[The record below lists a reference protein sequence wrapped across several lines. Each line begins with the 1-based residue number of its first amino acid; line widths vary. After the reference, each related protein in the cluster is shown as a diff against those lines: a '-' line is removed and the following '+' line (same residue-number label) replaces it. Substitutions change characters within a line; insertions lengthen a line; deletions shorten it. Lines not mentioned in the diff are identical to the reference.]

1 VKKVGNED
9 NFIQIQENNQ
19 KNLLDVLEGMIVS
32 FLGMSPNE
40 VFIIK
45 AQIFYFFIKI
55 QLDLTDD
62 HIRILNEC
70 DLTVQFKVDKC
81 VQAANLLIKSIDSN
95 VPVGLMKMKAFE
107 DQKKFLENLKL
118 KFSAS
123 ASAFIKSTIQRKF
136 SDHLK
141 TYNIFEGSLNY
152 LPSHK
157 QIYDELIIYKEVI
170 PWLYKS
176 CIYYNQHNNMKNFYD
191 EVKNVS
197 HYGPLVDS

>member
-1 VKKVGNED
+1 MKKVGNED
-9 NFIQIQENNQ
+9 NFIQIQENNHE
-19 KNLLDVLEGMIVS
+19 NLLDVLEGMIVS
-32 FLGMSPNE
+32 FLGMSASE
-40 VFIIK
+40 VFVK
-45 AQIFYFFIKI
+45 GLNLLFFFIKI

-62 HIRILNEC
+62 HIRTLNEC
-70 DLTVQFKVDKC
+70 DLSVQFKIDKC

-107 DQKKFLENLKL
+107 DQNKFLENLKL

-123 ASAFIKSTIQRKF
+123 ASAFIKSTIQREF

-157 QIYDELIIYKEVI
+157 QIYDGYHGFTNHVFIIINIIK
-170 PWLYKS
+170 
-176 CIYYNQHNNMKNFYD
+176 
-191 EVKNVS
+191 
-197 HYGPLVDS
+197 